1 MYPEPY
7 FRGANGGVYLR
18 FKDKDNNE
26 EDKLIYQN
34 DLYVI
39 KRIMDVEMGEAI
51 VMRLHLPRDGVRE
64 FTVPLTSVTS
74 REELRK
80 NLSMQGIAVPKMD
93 DIMAYTTTWVTQLQ
107 AKGAA
112 DQARR
117 QFGWTDDEH
126 TGFVVGNQEIHA
138 KETRFNPPS
147 TPTAGLFPYFEPK
160 GTLEEWKDIMN
171 FYNVDNFELHQFIV
185 GTSFDLR

>member
-1 MYPEPY
+1 MHWDKITSPISLGKSIKKAPASKDIPLYPEPY

-80 NLSMQGIAVPKMD
+80 TCLCKA
-93 DIMAYTTTWVTQLQ
+93 
-107 AKGAA
+107 
-112 DQARR
+112 
-117 QFGWTDDEH
+117 
-126 TGFVVGNQEIHA
+126 
-138 KETRFNPPS
+138 
-147 TPTAGLFPYFEPK
+147 
-160 GTLEEWKDIMN
+160 
-171 FYNVDNFELHQFIV
+171 
-185 GTSFDLR
+185 